1 MFGYTIIR
9 TDRLDHLL
17 ATERAFD
24 RTFKSAMEQAD
35 QIGCLRDSLN
45 ETLEAKARLED
56 KLTAALTE
64 IKQERETAGRILQ
77 RNIAVQARLDV
88 VGAELD
94 HWRKHGQLRD
104 PATGRLIPR
113 AKTKVA

>member
-9 TDRLDHLL
+9 TDRLDNLL

-35 QIGCLRDSLN
+35 QIGGLRDSLS

-64 IKQERETAGRILQ
+64 IKQERETAERFLERNVALQ
-77 RNIAVQARLDV
+77 
-88 VGAELD
+88 AELH
-94 HWRKHGQLRD
+94 HWRAHGQLRD
-104 PATGRLIPR
+104 PKTGRLIPK
-113 AKTKVA
+113 AKAAA